1 MSSIPSTEVI
11 KTIIGG
17 PSDFGAGWIII
28 LISSFITIALA
39 VVGLYKWGY
48 EKINER
54 RKFLQKTLLLVIG
67 TNIEN
72 FKVVLGSPVFINKI
86 GEYDEFI
93 FTNKYFYTQALV
105 DPRGKIALYSITIKD
120 EDFNPVLHIGGSS
133 LSVTLG
139 KTKFSDLVEH
149 EPIKTYKRGGDHGG
163 FDFYTEIHFFGR
175 PGHYLEYGFSVNENG
190 CGTFDYIPRSFLD
203 DTPDNPTELA
213 TFRSK
218 TYINTYTVI
227 GHITLEEIETEKI
240 EFGPKHSQIWHLNE
254 WRTAIY
260 N

>member
-86 GEYDEFI
+86 G
-93 FTNKYFYTQALV
+93 
-105 DPRGKIALYSITIKD
+105 
-120 EDFNPVLHIGGSS
+120 
-133 LSVTLG
+133 
-139 KTKFSDLVEH
+139 
-149 EPIKTYKRGGDHGG
+149 
-163 FDFYTEIHFFGR
+163 
-175 PGHYLEYGFSVNENG
+175 
-190 CGTFDYIPRSFLD
+190 
-203 DTPDNPTELA
+203 
-213 TFRSK
+213 
-218 TYINTYTVI
+218 
-227 GHITLEEIETEKI
+227 
-240 EFGPKHSQIWHLNE
+240 
-254 WRTAIY
+254 
-260 N
+260 